1 MASADS
7 CTVTTDPMYFYLPVF
22 STETGDISVR
32 TCRVIS
38 SLELGILPQVTES
51 YYEKQIVEYVD

>member
-1 MASADS
+1 
-7 CTVTTDPMYFYLPVF
+7 MYFYLPVY
-22 STETGDISVR
+22 SSETGDITVR

-38 SLELGILPQVTES
+38 SLDLGISPQITET

>member
-1 MASADS
+1 MTSTGS
-7 CTVTTDPMYFYLPVF
+7 CTVVTDPMYFYLPVY
-22 STETGDISVR
+22 SSETGDITVR

-38 SLELGILPQVTES
+38 SLDLGISPQITET